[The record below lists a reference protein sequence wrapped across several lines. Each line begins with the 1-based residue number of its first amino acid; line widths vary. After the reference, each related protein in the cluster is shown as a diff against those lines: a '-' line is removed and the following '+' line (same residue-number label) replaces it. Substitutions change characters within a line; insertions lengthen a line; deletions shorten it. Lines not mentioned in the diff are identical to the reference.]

1 VIAILGGLGAALMW
15 GTATLCSSR
24 SSRMLSSNTV
34 LAWVML
40 FGLAISLPF
49 ALAGG
54 VPPGL
59 DRGVLG
65 WLVLAGAANVAG
77 LALVYAALRIGKVG
91 VVSPLASTEG
101 AVAAS
106 LAVIAGEAIGI
117 GSGVLLVVIVA
128 GVVLASRPTDE
139 REIEDPHP
147 ARASALALGA
157 ALTFGIGLYASG
169 RVSALVPAAW
179 VILPARVIGVGLVA
193 VPMAARGRLAL
204 TRQAAPL
211 VVTAGIC
218 EVAGFACYAIGA
230 RHGIAVTAVLA
241 SQFAAVAAVGAYV
254 LFRERLSALQRAGA
268 VMVLVG
274 VALLTAVQAA

>member
-117 GSGVLLVVIVA
+117 GTGVLLVVIVA

-211 VVTAGIC
+211 VVIAGIC

>member
-117 GSGVLLVVIVA
+117 GTGVLLVVIVA

>member
-24 SSRMLSSNTV
+24 SSRMVSANTV

-40 FGLAISLPF
+40 FGLAVSLPF

-54 VPPGL
+54 VPPAL

-91 VVSPLASTEG
+91 IVSPLASTEG
-101 AVAAS
+101 AIAAL
-106 LAVIAGEAIGI
+106 LAVVAGEAIGA
-117 GSGVLLVVIVA
+117 GTGVLLVVIVV
-128 GVVLASRPTDE
+128 GVVLASRPAEEQELD
-139 REIEDPHP
+139 DPHP
-147 ARASALALGA
+147 AKASVLALAA
-157 ALTFGIGLYASG
+157 AVTFGIGLYSSG
-169 RVSALVPAAW
+169 RVSDIVPAAW
-179 VILPARVIGVGLVA
+179 VILPARVIGVLAVA
-193 VPMAARGRLAL
+193 VPMAARGRLTL
-204 TRQAAPL
+204 TRAAAPL
-211 VVTAGIC
+211 VVIAGIC

-254 LFRERLSALQRAGA
+254 LFHERLGALQRVGA
-268 VMVLVG
+268 VVVLVG
-274 VALLTAVQAA
+274 VAALTAVQAA